1 MLRDQA
7 QGQQAPRR
15 LGRLAGMLAA
25 ALLLLVGCMPAEPA
39 LTAVPSTPPQPASA
53 EARREAARL
62 QREGLRVAARRAP
75 ARDPDLA
82 SALIEGAARLGDP
95 DAQLLLA
102 AGHLFGGDGP
112 PNPAAAIP
120 WLHRAA
126 QQGQPEAQF
135 RLARLLEAGEGT
147 PRDPG
152 WAAVWFQRAAERG
165 HPEAQFAL
173 ALLQILGEGTAR
185 DEAEALARLALA
197 EQRGVTAA
205 RRYRE
210 ALQPRVTVPAARAAA
225 NRLRTETARGP
236 VPDVDRALVRF
247 VQSALAAQGMWPA
260 RVDGRDGPELRAALA
275 GYARGQGLGTTA
287 PFGAAVIDRLRAS
300 VAAA

>member
-1 MLRDQA
+1 MV
-7 QGQQAPRR
+7 
-15 LGRLAGMLAA
+15 AA
-25 ALLLLVGCMPAEPA
+25 AMLLFVGCMPAEPA
-39 LTAVPSTPPQPASA
+39 LVALPSAPPPPATA

-62 QREGLRVAARRAP
+62 QREGLRVAARPAP

-102 AGHLFGGDGP
+102 AGHLYGGNGP
-112 PNPAAAIP
+112 ANPAAAIP

-147 PRDPG
+147 RRDPA

-165 HPEAQFAL
+165 HPEAHFAL
-173 ALLQILGEGTAR
+173 ALLQVIGEGTAR
-185 DEAEALARLALA
+185 DEAEALARLAIA

-210 ALQPRVTVPAARAAA
+210 ALERRVPAPQARVASS
-225 NRLRTETARGP
+225 RIRTETARGP
-236 VPDVDRALVRF
+236 VPEVDRALVRF
-247 VQSALAAQGMWPA
+247 TQSALATQGMWPA
-260 RVDGRDGPELRAALA
+260 RVDGRDGPEIRGALTA
-275 GYARGQGLGTTA
+275 YARRQGLGSAA
-287 PFGAAVIDRLRAS
+287 PYGPVVIDRLREPLTGA
-300 VAAA
+300 